1 MYKEKNNWRLI
12 ENWKNKP
19 MTIERLKEL
28 CEEQIKLGNKD
39 KYIFISQDEEGN
51 GFHALFFPF
60 ISEMEEIE
68 KYEDQLYEIEK
79 EDFDKIVL
87 LG

>member
-1 MYKEKNNWRLI
+1 MTQKENWRLI

-19 MTIERLKEL
+19 RTVNELKNF